1 MKKRWRIS
9 IVFLI
14 VLGVWILIAPMLAN
28 HLVIE
33 KPLAEADVIFV
44 MSGGATYLER
54 TQKAAELYKNGI
66 APRILLTNDGMPAGW
81 SPTEQRNPK
90 FVELARKSLIEQGV
104 APEAIE
110 ILPETAEGTIYEAQI
125 LRRKLQETNWKRILI
140 VTSAYHTRRALWTFE
155 RVLSGSDDLKIEIG
169 IESAPIGQQTPK
181 PLYWWLSPFGWSLV
195 AGEYVKSF
203 YYWVYY

>member
-1 MKKRWRIS
+1 MKKKWRIS

-44 MSGGATYLER
+44 MSGAATYLER
-54 TQKAAELYKNGI
+54 TQKAAELYKNGA
-66 APRILLTNDGMPAGW
+66 APRILLTNDGMRSGW
-81 SPTEQRNPK
+81 SQPEQRNLK

-125 LRRKLQETNWKRILI
+125 LRRKLEETNWKRILI

-155 RVLSGSDDLKIEIG
+155 RVLNSDDLKIEIG
-169 IESAPIGQQTPK
+169 IASAPLGQQTPK
-181 PLYWWLSPFGWSLV
+181 PFYWWLSPFGWSLV